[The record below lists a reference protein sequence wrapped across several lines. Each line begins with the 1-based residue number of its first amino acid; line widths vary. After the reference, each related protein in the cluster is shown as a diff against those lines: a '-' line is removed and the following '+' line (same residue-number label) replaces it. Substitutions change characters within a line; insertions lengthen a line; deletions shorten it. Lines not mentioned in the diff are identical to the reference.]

1 MRPNLY
7 RRRCFAWIAA
17 LAILLAALTPAM
29 HHGLMN
35 AGFMNH
41 IFTAQSSHRFAVMDQ
56 ICSVHGTFLSPA
68 AAANVTAAAQDGS
81 HPGAPSDDAAHFGHC
96 AFCSASGVAV
106 GLPPADIAPVALLA
120 GAAVRPILYLHA
132 PYPLFAWAA
141 RQARAPPA
149 YS

>member
-1 MRPNLY
+1 MRPNLH

-17 LAILLAALTPAM
+17 LAILLAALTPAL

-35 AGFMNH
+35 HGLMNH
-41 IFTAQSSHRFAVMDQ
+41 VGATHSASRFAVMDQ
-56 ICSVHGTFLSPA
+56 ICSVHGTVFNPA
-68 AAANVTAAAQDGS
+68 AAAAAAAKDGS

-106 GLPPADIAPVALLA
+106 GLPPADVVPMILLA
-120 GAAVRPILYLHA
+120 GAAMRPLLYLHA
-132 PYPLFAWAA
+132 PTPLFAWSA
-141 RQARAPPA
+141 RQARAPPV